1 MSVLVAVTKEDLQ
14 APGYKLARSIRD
26 DGGQFDSICP
36 SKAFLMGTTYFP
48 FTVRSSSSRLG
59 WGLSGSRCFGKL
71 YGSQSRSLSA
81 APSLDSPSD
90 RRGEGRKGE
99 AEKSPAATGSD

>member
-1 MSVLVAVTKEDLQ
+1 MVAVTEEDLQ
-14 APGYKLARSIRD
+14 APGYKLVRSIRD
-26 DGGQFDSICP
+26 GGGQSDSICP
-36 SKAFLMGTTYFP
+36 SKAFLMGATYFL
-48 FTVRSSSSRLG
+48 FTGRSSSLRLG

-71 YGSQSRSLSA
+71 YGSQSLSLSA
-81 APSLDSPSD
+81 APSPDSPRD